1 MRNFKLGRSPLRQL
15 RRGIGM
21 MFRFRDNEADAG
33 HFWPFAVLV
42 FALTLAGGIAG
53 LAVPKLGGRL
63 ALVLLPSG
71 IAVGAIYRGGWRMTL
86 PIFAAA
92 LGIEFWANAALIAA
106 VLVAIGLGFGTWSTA
121 ALLKRYG
128 FDPSFSR
135 SRDVPLFLAA
145 AALGMVPAAGLG
157 LLGHRLGDFP
167 APAGMSLGLQVTRWW
182 SNITAGVVLVA
193 PVIMSINRTTLR
205 RYAENWGTACLWTVG
220 VAAWCLAILLVRDE
234 IARPLI
240 VLSANLW
247 VVVGAFRLGLTAAA
261 AGALVLSVTTA
272 CSFLFRVGAFAGFG
286 ELQGLVTIWSLGAS
300 MTGLSMIITALL
312 SERDAAA
319 TERLRAEHR
328 YAEIFDRSPHP
339 MWVHHR
345 GSGEFL
351 LVNEAAVARYGWSR
365 AEFLTKRVEDLA
377 APGQMRV
384 MPDVGEDGA
393 ADASAIAAAAEAF
406 ETHHRTRDGVLF
418 DVEVWTR
425 PITLAGQPATL
436 VFAADVTERRAFG
449 RALIDAAAREQR
461 RIGQEMH
468 DGLGQ
473 ELTGLALTARALA
486 TRAEREWP
494 GRASELGELS
504 KLAASCIQGARRIV
518 QGLSPLSEA
527 DGSLEAALDALAR
540 RSSLSGTVVNF
551 RSRVDEPIAIG
562 LETRNHL
569 YRIAQEAVQNA
580 QKHAAANTIVIEL
593 ATRAGKIRL
602 AVVDDGCGGPAG
614 GARGLGLGMRT
625 MRFRANS
632 IGGRLVVGAGR
643 AGGYSVVCEVPQG
656 DGRRESA

>member
-1 MRNFKLGRSPLRQL
+1 MSNFTLGWSPLRQL
-15 RRGIGM
+15 RRGVGT
-21 MFRFRDNEADAG
+21 MFSFRDNEADAR
-33 HFWPFAVLV
+33 HLWPFALLV

-63 ALVLLPSG
+63 VLVLLPSG
-71 IAVGAIYRGGWRMTL
+71 IAVGAIYRGGWRMTVAV
-86 PIFAAA
+86 FAAA
-92 LGIEFWANAALIAA
+92 LGIEFWANAAVISA
-106 VLVAIGLGFGTWSTA
+106 VFVATGLAFGTWLTA
-121 ALLKRYG
+121 TLLKRYA

-157 LLGHRLGDFP
+157 LLGHHLGDFP
-167 APAGMSLGLQVTRWW
+167 APAGMSFAMMATRWW

-193 PVIMSINRTTLR
+193 PVIMSFNRTTLR
-205 RYAENWGTACLWTVG
+205 RYAENWGTACLWTLG
-220 VAAWCLAILLVRDE
+220 VAACGLAILLVPDE

-240 VLSANLW
+240 VLAANLW

-272 CSFLFRVGAFAGFG
+272 CSFLFSVGVFAGFG
-286 ELQGLVTIWSLGAS
+286 ELQGLVTIWSFSAS

-328 YAEIFDRSPHP
+328 YSEIFDRSPHP

-365 AEFLTKRVEDLA
+365 SEFLTKRVEDLA

-425 PITLAGQPATL
+425 PITLAGQAATL

-540 RSSLSGTVVNF
+540 RSSLSGTAVNF

-580 QKHAAANTIVIEL
+580 QKHAAASTIVIEL
-593 ATRAGKIRL
+593 ATRAGKLRL
-602 AVVDDGCGGPAG
+602 AIVDDGRGGPAG

-656 DGRRESA
+656 DGRRETA

>member
-1 MRNFKLGRSPLRQL
+1 ML
-15 RRGIGM
+15 I
-21 MFRFRDNEADAG
+21 FRDTELEG
-33 HFWPFAVLV
+33 WHFWLLPVLV
-42 FALTLAGGIAG
+42 FGLVLACGIVG
-53 LAVPKLGGRL
+53 LDIPKLGGRMSL
-63 ALVLLPSG
+63 LLLPSG
-71 IAVGAIYRGGWRMTL
+71 IAVGAIFRGGWRMTI
-86 PIFAAA
+86 PVFAGAA
-92 LGIEFWANAALIAA
+92 GIELWAHSPPSTAF
-106 VLVAIGLGFGTWSTA
+106 LVGTGLAFGAWSTA
-121 ALLKRYG
+121 ALLDRYD

-145 AALGMVPAAGLG
+145 AALGMMPAAGLG
-157 LLGHRLGDFP
+157 LLGRYVSDFHLP
-167 APAGMSLGLQVTRWW
+167 ADMSLEMAGMRWW
-182 SNITAGVVLVA
+182 SNVTAGVILLA
-193 PVIMSINRTTLR
+193 PVIVSANAAAFR

-220 VAAWCLAILLVRDE
+220 VAACCVAIVLAQSP

-240 VLSANLW
+240 VFATNFW

-261 AGALVLSVTTA
+261 AGAIAISLTTVF
-272 CSFLFRVGAFAGFG
+272 SFLFGVGLFGGFG
-286 ELQGLVTIWSLGAS
+286 ELQGLVSIWAFSAS
-300 MTGLSMIITALL
+300 MTGLSMIITSLL

-339 MWVHHR
+339 MWVHRR

-365 AEFLTKRVEDLA
+365 EEFLAKRVEDLG
-377 APGQMRV
+377 APGQLRV
-384 MPDVGEDGA
+384 MPEVGEDGT
-393 ADASAIAAAAEAF
+393 ADAPAIAAATEAF
-406 ETHHRTRDGVLF
+406 ETHHRTREGVLF

-436 VFAADVTERRAFG
+436 VFAVDVTERRAFG
-449 RALIDAAAREQR
+449 RALIDAVAREQR

-486 TRAEREWP
+486 TRAEREW
-494 GRASELGELS
+494 GARAPELSELS
-504 KLAASCIQGARRIV
+504 TIAANCIQGARRIV

-527 DGSLEAALDALAR
+527 DGSLDAALEALAR
-540 RSSLSGTVVNF
+540 RSSLSGTLVKL
-551 RSRVDEPIAIG
+551 RSRLDEPIVTS

-580 QKHAAANTIVIEL
+580 QKHAGASTITIEL
-593 ATRAGKIRL
+593 LTYGGTIRL
-602 AVVDDGCGGPAG
+602 SIIDDGRGVQMTGARLG

-632 IGGRLVVGAGR
+632 IGGRLVTGALR

-656 DGRRESA
+656 DGRRETA

>member
-1 MRNFKLGRSPLRQL
+1 MIS
-15 RRGIGM
+15 
-21 MFRFRDNEADAG
+21 FRDTEAEAR

-42 FALTLAGGIAG
+42 FATVLAGGIAG
-53 LAVPKLGGRL
+53 LAVPELGGRL
-63 ALVLLPSG
+63 VLILLPSG

-86 PIFAAA
+86 PVFAAA
-92 LGIEFWANAALIAA
+92 LGIEFWGDAAPISA
-106 VLVAIGLGFGTWSTA
+106 VFVGIGLAFGAWFTA

-167 APAGMSLGLQVTRWW
+167 APAGMSLGMMATRWW

-193 PVIMSINRTTLR
+193 PVIISTSRTTLR
-205 RYAENWGTACLWTVG
+205 RYAEHSWTACLWTLG
-220 VAAWCLAILLVRDE
+220 VAACCLAILLVPGE

-247 VVVGAFRLGLTAAA
+247 VVAGAFRLGLTAAA

-272 CSFLFRVGAFAGFG
+272 CSFLFSVGVFAGFG
-286 ELQGLVTIWSLGAS
+286 ELQGLVTIWSFGAS

-345 GSGEFL
+345 GSGQFL

-365 AEFLTKRVEDLA
+365 DEFLAKHVEELA

-425 PITLAGQPATL
+425 PITLAGQSATL
-436 VFAADVTERRAFG
+436 VFAVDVTDRRAFG
-449 RALIDAAAREQR
+449 RALIDAVAREQR

-494 GRASELGELS
+494 ARASELGELS
-504 KLAASCIQGARRIV
+504 QLAASCIQGARRIV
-518 QGLSPLSEA
+518 QGLSPLSESE
-527 DGSLEAALDALAR
+527 GSLEAALDALAR
-540 RSSLSGTVVNF
+540 RSSLGGTAVSF

-580 QKHAAANTIVIEL
+580 QKHAAASSIAIEL
-593 ATRAGKIRL
+593 STRAGKIRL
-602 AVVDDGCGGPAG
+602 SVVDDGRGSPVGGT
-614 GARGLGLGMRT
+614 RGSGLGMRT

-632 IGGRLVVGAGR
+632 IGGRLIVGAGR
-643 AGGYSVVCEVPQG
+643 VGGYSVVCEVPQG
-656 DGRRESA
+656 DGRRETA